1 MNSNQRTLYDRIG
14 GEIAVALLV
23 DRFYDRVLK
32 DLELEP
38 YFRNVPM
45 EKLLA
50 MQLEFFSAA
59 LDGPVRYSGRPID
72 QVHKGFGITSR
83 QLSRFMRH
91 LMATIEFIHRG
102 YQSFFKHLLNGVR
115 RQLDHCTGCFS
126 FILMEWLQ
134 HKVSRIPVR
143 GPTDSQL
150 QTRKNV
156 CPEVLNDRL
165 HAVVTAGAS

>member
-32 DLELEP
+32 DPELEP

-59 LDGPVRYSGRPID
+59 LDGPVRYSGRPVD

-83 QLSRFMRH
+83 QLTRFMRH
-91 LMATIEFIHRG
+91 LMATIEFIHPNEKETQEI
-102 YQSFFKHLLNGVR
+102 Y
-115 RQLDHCTGCFS
+115 
-126 FILMEWLQ
+126 
-134 HKVSRIPVR
+134 SRIGLMADAVIDGSLP
-143 GPTDSQL
+143 DS
-150 QTRKNV
+150 
-156 CPEVLNDRL
+156 E
-165 HAVVTAGAS
+165 